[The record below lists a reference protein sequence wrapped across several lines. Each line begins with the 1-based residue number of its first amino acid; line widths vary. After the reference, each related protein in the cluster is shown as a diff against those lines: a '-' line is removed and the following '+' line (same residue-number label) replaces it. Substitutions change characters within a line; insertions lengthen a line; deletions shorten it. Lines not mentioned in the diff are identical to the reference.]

1 MSASHPQGEALAA
14 QLLWVHDM
22 VRRDLDTV
30 TKLADEVAKGLSAD
44 AVTAALRALQVNGPL
59 WQLKVNC
66 LQYCN
71 VVHGHHRIESAA
83 IFPALRATN
92 PDLGPVVDR
101 LEAEHVRV
109 TRLLEETEAAARGL
123 GGGDDSAA
131 RDRLVAALR
140 ALAADLLPHLDY
152 EEEHILDTIRTWSGV
167 PR

>member
-1 MSASHPQGEALAA
+1 MSAPHPQGEALAA

-30 TKLADEVAKGLSAD
+30 QKLADEVAEGLAAD

-71 VVHGHHRIESAA
+71 VVHGHHRVESAV
-83 IFPALRATN
+83 IFPALRRTN
-92 PDLGPVVDR
+92 PALDPVVDR
-101 LEAEHVRV
+101 LEADHLRV
-109 TRLLEETEAAARGL
+109 TKLLDDTEAAARGL

-131 RDRLVAALR
+131 RGRLVAALK
-140 ALAADLLPHLDY
+140 ALAADLLPHLEY
-152 EEEHILDTIRTWSGV
+152 EEEHILDTMRTWAGL

>member
-1 MSASHPQGEALAA
+1 MSAPRTQGEALAQ
-14 QLLWVHDM
+14 QLLWVHEM

-30 TKLADEVAKGLSAD
+30 LALADEVANGLTAD

-66 LQYCN
+66 LQYCG

-83 IFPALRATN
+83 IFPALRRTN
-92 PDLGPVVDR
+92 PALDAVVDR
-101 LEAEHVRV
+101 LEADHVRV
-109 TRLLEETEAAARGL
+109 TRLLEDTEAAARGL
-123 GGGDDSAA
+123 GGSEDAA
-131 RDRLVAALR
+131 SRERLVAALK

-152 EEEHILDTIRTWSGV
+152 EEEHILDTIRTWTGL